1 MRAFTL
7 GLLMF
12 GLGLPAAL
20 AQDLV
25 LLSLDTT
32 VDLAGTTFADQEAVA
47 DKMAGF
53 VNLLPLGTLPDRT
66 DVDAYHLSADGD
78 QLYSLDTAADLG
90 GAGTVGAAD
99 VVRFDGTT
107 DTIEFRAS
115 DHCIP
120 DGVIVDAVTVNDSGD
135 LMLSFDT
142 TVDLGSGVIA
152 GDEDLVTF
160 HGSCTYTVFFDGSA
174 RNIASRLDL
183 DGADFWAGTG
193 HLFLSFDGSGSV
205 GGFDFDDE
213 DILEFD
219 PIGLTW
225 ISLYYDGSALHAAL
239 AAADVVAVPEPGVR
253 LQLAAGM
260 ALLGA
265 LHRTRR
271 WRLLD

>member
-1 MRAFTL
+1 
-7 GLLMF
+7 MF

-25 LLSLDTT
+25 LLSPDTT
-32 VDLAGTTFADQEAVA
+32 VDLAGTTFADQEALA
-47 DKMAGF
+47 DGMAGS
-53 VNLLPLGTLPDRT
+53 VSLLPLGTLPDRT
-66 DVDAYHLSADGD
+66 DVNAYHLSDGD
-78 QLYSLDTAADLG
+78 QLYSLDTTADLG
-90 GAGTVGAAD
+90 GVGTVGAAD

-120 DGVIVDAVTVNDSGD
+120 DGVIVDAVTVNGSDD

-174 RNIASRLDL
+174 RSIASGLDL
-183 DGADFWAGTG
+183 DGADFWAGSG

-205 GGFDFDDE
+205 GSYDFDDE

-239 AAADVVAVPEPGVR
+239 AAADVVAVPEPRGW
-253 LQLAAGM
+253 LQLMAGM
-260 ALLGA
+260 ALLGTLNRA
-265 LHRTRR
+265 RR
-271 WRLLD
+271 WRLLESHSLVYLL